1 MGNMQEAIFHSLLTV
16 AAVVV
21 QLLVTI
27 QHRLNVLH
35 ALYGRLLRRVIVI
48 VVSRDAGKRIVIK
61 DSFHF
66 HLTLS
71 AQKAALI
78 LPFAMFA
85 E

>member
-1 MGNMQEAIFHSLLTV
+1 
-16 AAVVV
+16 
-21 QLLVTI
+21 
-27 QHRLNVLH
+27 
-35 ALYGRLLRRVIVI
+35 VIVI
-48 VVSRDAGKRIVIK
+48 VVCRDASKGIVIK

-78 LPFAMFA
+78 FPFAMFA